1 VLKLFTPNGKIR
13 RMSRGQQMPA
23 RIAKL
28 TEKAETAQADYEIC
42 LEVYELCSDADK
54 IRLVPHLTHFLMR
67 RDETLATLSLA
78 IRAPQK

>member
-1 VLKLFTPNGKIR
+1 V
-13 RMSRGQQMPA
+13 SA

-28 TEKAETAQADYEIC
+28 TKEAETAQADYELC
-42 LEVYELCSDADK
+42 LDVYELSSGAER
-54 IRLVPHLTHFLMR
+54 IRLVSHVTHFLMR